1 MKYRELI
8 WLLSL
13 LLIVSCSSNRI
24 VKGPKG
30 TNDIFVNKEEG
41 FQLPAFILGPGDEI
55 TINVWRNDDLS
66 KDVQIDPSGNIYLP
80 LVGEI
85 KASGLTIAQLR
96 ENMTTQLSK
105 YFINPQVDINVLT
118 LKSQKVHVFGE
129 VRSPGTYTMDQN
141 LFAWEVIS
149 EAGGFTSDANRKK
162 VLLVRTKD
170 GVPTVAAL
178 NIQDMLKKGK
188 LAQNVYLKSGD
199 IIYVTPSF
207 IANLERFMSRFNTII
222 SPFVSLERG
231 IVLYPDARDVLRGE
245 EEDQE
250 IIVAP

>member
-1 MKYRELI
+1 MKYRQFI
-8 WLLSL
+8 WFLSFF
-13 LLIVSCSSNRI
+13 LIVSCAGNKI
-24 VKGPKG
+24 VNNANGKKG
-30 TNDIFVNKEEG
+30 IIVNKEEG
-41 FQLPAFILGPGDEI
+41 FNPVPFILGPGDEI
-55 TINVWRNDDLS
+55 TINVWRNDDLNR
-66 KDVQIDPSGNIYLP
+66 DVQIDPSGNIYLP

-96 ENMTTQLSK
+96 GNITSKLSN
-105 YFINPQVDINVLT
+105 YFYDPQIDINVLT

-129 VRSPGTYTMDQN
+129 VQSPGTYTIDQN
-141 LFAWEVIS
+141 LFAWEAIS
-149 EAGGFTSDANRKK
+149 KAGGFTSDANRKK
-162 VLLVRTKD
+162 VLLVRSKD

-188 LAQNVYLKSGD
+188 MVQDVYLRSGD

-245 EEDQE
+245 EDPN
-250 IIVAP
+250 IIITP